1 MMRRMKD
8 DQPDTPEAIGARLAQ
23 VRSVLNLSKREFAAR
38 ADMSEQVYGPFENG
52 RRPLTLEAAKKLR
65 KAYALSL
72 EFLFFGDKD
81 KLPHMIAK
89 DL

>member
-1 MMRRMKD
+1 MRPMKD

-23 VRSVLNLSKREFAAR
+23 VRAILNLTKREFASR
-38 ADMSEQVYGPFENG
+38 AEMSEQVYGPFENG
-52 RRPLTLEAAKKLR
+52 KRPLSLEAAKKLR

-81 KLPHMIAK
+81 KLPHIIAK